1 MFPTEEIEAL
11 LSTQMRGPAEDN
23 FLTNTST
30 GEISMKSYPLSSLNF
45 FFFFLFKFLKFY
57 FWP

>member
-45 FFFFLFKFLKFY
+45 FFFSSLNF
-57 FWP
+57 